1 MTKKVRSNV
10 ALTAIFALGSVL
22 SFAQSGAD
30 TYKAKCA
37 SCHGATGM
45 ADSGAGKAMK
55 VKPVND
61 PEVKKMTPAQ
71 MVAETT
77 DGKGK
82 MPAFKGKLTD
92 DQIKAAV
99 DYYISLAK

>member
-1 MTKKVRSNV
+1 MTKSVRSNV
-10 ALTAIFALGSVL
+10 ALAAVFAMASVL

-45 ADSGAGKAMK
+45 ADGGAGKALK
-55 VKPVND
+55 VKPAND
-61 PEVKKMTPAQ
+61 PEVKKMTQAQ
-71 MVAETT
+71 MIAETT

-82 MPAFKGKLTD
+82 IPAFKGKLTD

-99 DYYISLAK
+99 DYYASLGK